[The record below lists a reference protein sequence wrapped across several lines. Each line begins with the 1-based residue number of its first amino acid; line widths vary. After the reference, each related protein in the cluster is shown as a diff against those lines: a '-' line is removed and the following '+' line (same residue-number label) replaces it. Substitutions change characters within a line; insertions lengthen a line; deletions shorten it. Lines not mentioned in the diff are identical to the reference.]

1 MLKKIIIYGFSGSIL
16 LLFVTALFFVWV
28 NSRNLPDVRN
38 LEYWK
43 PNQITK
49 VYANDGSI
57 LTEFFI
63 QRRQY
68 VPIEKV
74 PDHVKHAFIAIEDRS
89 FYRNIGIDPLG
100 ILRAAIMNL
109 LSGRIVAGGSTISQ
123 QLIKN
128 LFLTPERS
136 LSRKVKEMIL
146 AIKLNKVYP
155 KDKILEMYLNH
166 IYLGHGAYGVE
177 SAAQVYFGKHVW
189 ELDVCEAAVIAG
201 LPKAPSRYDPYK
213 NIEGATERR
222 DAVLQSMLEEG
233 YIDINK
239 ARECFEKPIV
249 LREVDEEDI
258 DIKDYFTEMVRQWFA
273 ARYGIDEL
281 YKGGYKIYT
290 TVDKDLLRNAHYI
303 MKDHLELL
311 QNQVGFPKL
320 TEEEINKLLEDYE
333 KQSVDRLIKNN
344 IYIGIIEKVKKKKVF
359 IKVKDHKGYFVFSG
373 RLRNAEKG
381 IPVYVRYI
389 DKDEFEFVPY
399 VEGALVAID
408 QKTGA
413 IRALVGG
420 YDFLKTK
427 FNRAVQAKRQ
437 PGSAFKPIV
446 YIAAILKGYTQIS
459 LLNDEPVAIWDPD
472 RFEEWIPENYDRE
485 YHGEVTLRYA
495 LAHSLNAAS
504 VNLFLDIGYKP
515 VLSLAYQMGI
525 KTKLPQVPSL
535 VLGSADIS
543 PMELAAVY
551 SVFANNG
558 MKCDPYFIER
568 VEDFAGNVLYQHEPE
583 CVYVIP
589 EEENAVM
596 VDLLKAVIKE
606 GTGRKARV
614 LGFPVAGKTGTTD
627 DYTDAWFAGFSPKL
641 TTIVW
646 VGYDTKKKIGW
657 KMTGAKAALP
667 IWIDFMATAHTDEE
681 IPDFP
686 LPEGVAYV
694 PINPETRLVA
704 NDHCPGEDILFV
716 IGTEPEVDCDG
727 NFVVRNSKLEQLK
740 ELFDIP
746 EIDNKKEID
755 TPVKMRDNND
765 NFIFDTN

>member
-1 MLKKIIIYGFSGSIL
+1 MLRKVLVYGI
-16 LLFVTALFFVWV
+16 VTAFLVFSVSAFLIVWI

-43 PNQITK
+43 PSQVTK
-49 VYANDGSI
+49 VYASDGSI
-57 LTEFFI
+57 LTEFYI

-68 VPIEKV
+68 VPIDQI
-74 PDHVKHAFIAIEDRS
+74 PDFVKNAFIAIEDRT
-89 FYRNIGIDPLG
+89 FYTNIGIDPIG
-100 ILRAAIMNL
+100 IMRAAVMNL

-146 AIKLNKVYP
+146 AIRLNRVYP
-155 KDKILEMYLNH
+155 KDKILEMYLNQ

-177 SAAQVYFGKHVW
+177 SASQVYFGKHVW
-189 ELDVCEAAVIAG
+189 ELDICEAAVLAG

-233 YIDINK
+233 YIDINTAK
-239 ARECFEKPIV
+239 RCFEQPIT

-273 ARYGIDEL
+273 SRYGVDEL
-281 YKGGYKIYT
+281 YKGGYRIYT
-290 TVDKDLLRNAHYI
+290 TIDKNLLRNAHYVI
-303 MKDHLELL
+303 KDHLEYL
-311 QNQVGFPKL
+311 QLMVGFPKL
-320 TEEEINKLLEDYE
+320 KEDEIKRLLEEYE
-333 KQSVDRLIKNN
+333 EQSAEKLIKNH
-344 IYIGIIEKVKKKKVF
+344 IYIGLIEKVSRKKVYV
-359 IKVKDHKGYFVFSG
+359 KVKDHKGYFVFQG
-373 RLRNAEKG
+373 RLKNARKG
-381 IPVYVRYI
+381 IPVYVRYVEGE
-389 DKDEFEFVPY
+389 KFEFVPY
-399 VEGALVAID
+399 LEGAIVSID
-408 QKTGA
+408 HATGA
-413 IRALVGG
+413 IRAIVGG

-446 YIAAILKGYTQIS
+446 YTAAILKGYTQIS

-495 LAHSLNAAS
+495 LSHSLNAAS
-504 VNLFLDIGYKP
+504 VNLFLDVGYNP

-525 KTKLPQVPSL
+525 KTKLPRVPSL

-543 PMELAAVY
+543 PLELATVY
-551 SVFANNG
+551 SVFANGG
-558 MKCDPYFIER
+558 MKCKPYFIER
-568 VEDFAGNVLYQHEPE
+568 VEDFSGNVLYQHEKD
-583 CVYVIP
+583 CVYIIP

-596 VDLLKAVIKE
+596 VDLLRAVVKE
-606 GTGRKARV
+606 GTGRKAKV

-641 TTIVW
+641 TTVVW

-681 IPDFP
+681 IPDFQ

-694 PINPETRLVA
+694 PIDPETRLVA
-704 NDHCPGEDILFV
+704 NDHCPGEEILFI

-727 NFVVRNSKLEQLK
+727 NFVVENSKIEQIK
-740 ELFDIP
+740 EIFDIP
-746 EIDNKKEID
+746 DMKNKID
-755 TPVKMRDNND
+755 TPEKMIDNND
-765 NFIFDTN
+765 SFIFDTD